1 MPRAS
6 ATSGHW
12 ADTRAERWDCRTSHG
27 GGQGAAGSVDDMSLD
42 RPQYGEY
49 ASPEE
54 QRVRAGLPPVEQ
66 VPVAS
71 DPVSLQSDVAPPA
84 GRRVGRMITAVLL
97 GIGLVNVLTSIPG
110 FLDLSATFDQ
120 TLKMLGLEGSFSNF
134 AAAKTWGAV
143 AVVVML
149 AGYAVSVWLSVRRI
163 RRNRSSWWVPLVVFL
178 ATMLLVSICLSVPMF
193 GDPAFIQGM
202 LTPPAG

>member
-1 MPRAS
+1 
-6 ATSGHW
+6 
-12 ADTRAERWDCRTSHG
+12 
-27 GGQGAAGSVDDMSLD
+27 MSLD

-66 VPVAS
+66 MPAAS
-71 DPVSLQSDVAPPA
+71 GPVSSTSQPDAVGAPPA

-143 AVVVML
+143 ALVVMV
-149 AGYAVSVWLSVRRI
+149 AGYAVTVWLSVRRI
-163 RRNRSSWWVPLVVFL
+163 RGNRTSWWVPLVGFL
-178 ATMLLVSICLSVPMF
+178 VTMLLVSVCISVPMF
-193 GDPAFIQGM
+193 GDPAFVQGM